1 MWLNQWLGSSF
12 FLWHLIAF
20 DFFMTCS
27 NFKPTTSNSRC
38 ENWTWGL
45 WELKTVQSEQP
56 EGKEPTM
63 ELFAWESNSSLGCH
77 IHKLHLFLKV
87 MDRKRGLKLK
97 DGEQPQLSAI
107 NFHLTTKSY
116 TLSTRQQLRNPLTA
130 KTPTQMFVPFWA
142 NPVSSGEVSYTG
154 NGNLQWLRTPWVTA
168 TIFSWGEMGLKLQQ
182 DQREK
187 GLCPSER
194 IYSLLTSPLPKSV
207 TPKSPQS
214 FLVSVN
220 SDSHSTDICA

>member
-1 MWLNQWLGSSF
+1 MWKLNMRFVRTQNSPVWTTRGKRANHGTVCLGIKQLLGLSYTQTT
-12 FLWHLIAF
+12 LIFEGNGQKEGICKAERWGAASAF
-20 DFFMTCS
+20 S
-27 NFKPTTSNSRC
+27 
-38 ENWTWGL
+38 
-45 WELKTVQSEQP
+45 
-56 EGKEPTM
+56 
-63 ELFAWESNSSLGCH
+63 H
-77 IHKLHLFLKV
+77 
-87 MDRKRGLKLK
+87 
-97 DGEQPQLSAI
+97 QLSSHHQ
-107 NFHLTTKSY
+107 NY

-142 NPVSSGEVSYTG
+142 NPVSSWEVSYTG

-168 TIFSWGEMGLKLQQ
+168 TISSQGERGLKLQQ

-194 IYSLLTSPLPKSV
+194 IFSLLTSPLPKSV

>member
-1 MWLNQWLGSSF
+1 MVPVFSYDIWLHLTFS
-12 FLWHLIAF
+12 WHVVTLNPRLLIQ
-20 DFFMTCS
+20 DV
-27 NFKPTTSNSRC
+27 KIEHEVC
-38 ENWTWGL
+38 ENS
-45 WELKTVQSEQP
+45 KQSSLNNQREKSQP
-56 EGKEPTM
+56 WNC
-63 ELFAWESNSSLGCH
+63 AWESNSSLGCH

-87 MDRKRGLKLK
+87 MDRKRGFAKLK

-142 NPVSSGEVSYTG
+142 NPISSGEVSYTG

-168 TIFSWGEMGLKLQQ
+168 TISSQGERGLKLQQ

-187 GLCPSER
+187 ALCPSER